1 MEGNMQAIY
10 ILSGP
15 QGIGKTRY
23 AAELASLL
31 QCRNIVD
38 EWDGREELPQR
49 TLAITSC
56 EHTPP
61 SGAVS
66 LYIEDSRGLNALL
79 RKLRSS
85 AS

>member
-1 MEGNMQAIY
+1 MDGNMQTIY

-38 EWDGREELPQR
+38 EWDGRRKLSEA
-49 TLAITSC
+49 TLAITNA
-56 EHTPP
+56 EHVTVPEATVLRVKDAN
-61 SGAVS
+61 SVK
-66 LYIEDSRGLNALL
+66 ALL

>member
-1 MEGNMQAIY
+1 MERNMQTY

-15 QGIGKTRY
+15 QGIGKTHY
-23 AAELASLL
+23 ADELASLL

-38 EWDGREELPQR
+38 EWDGRKELPPG
-49 TLAITSC
+49 TLAITNGD
-56 EHTPP
+56 HITPP
-61 SGAVS
+61 GAVS
-66 LYIEDSRGLNALL
+66 LHIENSSSMNALL